1 MAAASASGREANLN
15 AGSYV
20 KLLLIV
26 NRFATYLQKH
36 LDGEVLVG
44 EEAREHFATDA
55 SPLSIMP
62 KIVVYPRHESD
73 VCKVLSWCD
82 QFATKGVKMPVTVRG
97 GGTDLAGASVGPGVI
112 LALNSHLNSLLE
124 FESRRGLF
132 RLQAGCDL
140 GQWHQFL
147 ASQYRFFPPTKGAAP
162 GATIGGAIA
171 NNSGSHYSEKY
182 GPTNRYIRRLRVVLS
197 NGEAITAER
206 LTRRQTLR
214 KLNQSDLE
222 GEIYRQ
228 LIQFWPRYDEQ
239 ISHLPDNYHVGYD
252 LRGVRLPDGGYNL
265 IPLLAGSQGTLGV
278 VTEAE
283 IATRPFNP
291 VPLAALLT
299 CPNFKDLVALVFEIK
314 KQHPASI
321 EMFDRGALKTIDKL
335 APGFLAGYELN
346 LPKTAAV
353 LLVEFDDH
361 SYRRIWRKLKRVAKK
376 ARYYGV
382 DCRVMS
388 SFVQQQQVER
398 LRQATSFILT
408 DVAASGSRPV
418 MGFEDVQ
425 LPLEQFEDFYR
436 QAAEMFRK
444 SRLNFAAWGNIG
456 LGQLRLA
463 PKLNL
468 DEAAGRRRY
477 LKLLESYLKLARQ
490 HGGQSNTFNNDGRL
504 RGAYLKS
511 ELEPDLYEIQLEIK
525 NLFDPSGLLNPGVKF
540 GADKADNL
548 KHLKHQRGWGRFYQ
562 QLPRL

>member
-1 MAAASASGREANLN
+1 M
-15 AGSYV
+15 
-20 KLLLIV
+20 

-44 EEAREHFATDA
+44 EEAREYFATDA
-55 SPLSIMP
+55 SPLSITP
-62 KIVVYPRHESD
+62 KIVVYPRHEND
-73 VCKVLSWCD
+73 ICKVLSWCE
-82 QFATKGVKMPVTVRG
+82 QFAAKGIKMPVTVRG
-97 GGTDLAGASVGPGVI
+97 GGTDLTGASIGPGVI
-112 LALNSHLNSLLE
+112 LVLNGHLNNLLE
-124 FESRRGLF
+124 FEGRRGLF

-140 GQWHQFL
+140 GQWQHFL

-182 GPTNRYIRRLRVVLS
+182 GPTSRYIHRLRVVLS
-197 NGEAITAER
+197 NGEVIIAER

-214 KLNQSDLE
+214 KLNQSNLE

-228 LIQFWPRYDEQ
+228 LIQLWPRYDEQ

-252 LRGVRLPDGGYNL
+252 LRQVRLPDGGYNL
-265 IPLLAGSQGTLGV
+265 VPLFTGSQGTLGV

-283 IATRPFNP
+283 VATRPFNP

-314 KQHPASI
+314 KQGPAAI
-321 EMFDRGALKTIDKL
+321 EMFDRGALKAIDRL
-335 APGFLAGYELN
+335 APGFLNSYEIN
-346 LPKTAAV
+346 PTKTAAV

-361 SYRRIWRKLKRVAKK
+361 SYRRAWRKLKRVTKK

-388 SFVQQQQVER
+388 SFAQQQQVER
-398 LRQATSFILT
+398 LRGATSFILT
-408 DVAASGSRPV
+408 DVSSSGNRPV
-418 MGFEDVQ
+418 LGFEDVQ

-436 QAAEMFRK
+436 QAGEMFRK
-444 SRLNFAAWGNIG
+444 ARLNFTAWGSIG

-463 PKLNL
+463 PKMSLN
-468 DEAAGRRRY
+468 DVAGRRRY
-477 LKLLESYLKLARQ
+477 LKLLESYLKLAYQ
-490 HGGQSNTFNNDGRL
+490 HGGQSNTFHNDGRL
-504 RGAYLKS
+504 RGPYLKQ
-511 ELEPDLYEIQLEIK
+511 ELDPDLYNIQLEVK
-525 NLFDPSGLLNPGVKF
+525 NIFDPNNLLNAGVKF
-540 GADKADNL
+540 DADKADNL
-548 KHLKHQRGWGRFYQ
+548 KRLKHQRGWGRFYQ

>member
-1 MAAASASGREANLN
+1 M
-15 AGSYV
+15 
-20 KLLLIV
+20 
-26 NRFATYLQKH
+26 
-36 LDGEVLVG
+36 G
-44 EEAREHFATDA
+44 EEAREYFATDA

-62 KIVVYPRHESD
+62 KIVVYPRHED
-73 VCKVLSWCD
+73 DIRKVLSWCE

-97 GGTDLAGASVGPGVI
+97 GGTDLTGASIGPGVI
-112 LALNSHLNSLLE
+112 LVLNSHLNNLLE
-124 FESRRGLF
+124 FEGRRGLF

-147 ASQYRFFPPTKGAAP
+147 ASQYRFFPPTKGAAL

-182 GPTNRYIRRLRVVLS
+182 GPTSRYVRRLRVVLG
-197 NGEAITAER
+197 NGEAIVAER

-228 LIQFWPRYDEQ
+228 LIQLWPRYDEQ
-239 ISHLPDNYHVGYD
+239 ISHLPDNYHIGYD
-252 LRGVRLPDGGYNL
+252 LRGVRSADGGYNL
-265 IPLLAGSQGTLGV
+265 VPLFVGSQGTLGV

-314 KQHPASI
+314 KQHPAAI
-321 EMFDRGALKTIDKL
+321 EMFDRGTLKTVSKL
-335 APGFLAGYELN
+335 APSFLDNYDLN
-346 LPKTAAV
+346 LSKTAAV

-361 SYRRIWRKLKRVAKK
+361 SYRRAWRKLKRVTKK

-388 SFVQQQQVER
+388 SFAQQQQVER
-398 LRQATSFILT
+398 LRQSTSFILT
-408 DVAASGSRPV
+408 DVSTSGSRPV

-436 QAAEMFRK
+436 QAGELFRK

-456 LGQLRLA
+456 QGQLRLV
-463 PKLNL
+463 PRINL
-468 DEAAGRRRY
+468 DDMAGRRRY

-490 HGGQSNTFNNDGRL
+490 HGGQSNTFHNDGRL
-504 RGAYLKS
+504 RGPYLKQ
-511 ELEPDLYEIQLEIK
+511 ELDSDLYDIQMEIK
-525 NLFDPSGLLNPGVKF
+525 KIFDPNKLLNAGVKF
-540 GADKADNL
+540 DADKADNL
-548 KHLKHQRGWGRFYQ
+548 KRLKNQRGWGRFYQ
-562 QLPRL
+562 RLPRL